1 MSAPEPVPYRPSPR
15 AETLRRLLEGSV
27 TADVA
32 TVDTIVTSDVSGWS
46 PNLLVRS
53 KEELLDVLG
62 DLDDSLTNVKSS
74 IDAIDE
80 VGDKAIAEW
89 HLSADHT
96 GPLVLGDDLVLEPT
110 SRRLHLAG
118 ATFAEFEGDRI
129 SAFRH
134 YFDDLALIEQAL
146 PAD

>member
-1 MSAPEPVPYRPSPR
+1 M
-15 AETLRRLLEGSV
+15 LV
-27 TADVA
+27 TP
-32 TVDTIVTSDVSGWS
+32 DVSGWS

-62 DLDDSLTNVKSS
+62 DLDDALTNVTSL

-80 VGDKAIAEW
+80 VGGKAIAEW

-96 GPLVLGDDLVLEPT
+96 GRLVVGDDLVLEPT
-110 SRRLHLAG
+110 LRRLHLAG
-118 ATFAEFEGDRI
+118 ATFAEFDGDRI

-146 PAD
+146 PED